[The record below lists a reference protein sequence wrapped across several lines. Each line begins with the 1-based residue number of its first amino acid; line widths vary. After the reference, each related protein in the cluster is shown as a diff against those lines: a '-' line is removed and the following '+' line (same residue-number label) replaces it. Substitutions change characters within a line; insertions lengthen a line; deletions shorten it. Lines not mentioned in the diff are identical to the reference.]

1 MRANASRFVRAVS
14 GSPVI
19 VHAKAAALAA
29 VSVLVTFAVL
39 DLLATPSAFAAPSAQ
54 KPRVRTLDEI
64 TIEGEIP
71 LPQVLFVT
79 ATESARIES
88 AYALLYTPSA
98 LDIGRAAA
106 LPGFLCVPASLAT
119 PVITEVPAP

>member
-1 MRANASRFVRAVS
+1 MRADARRDALALTASPRTVRVT
-14 GSPVI
+14 
-19 VHAKAAALAA
+19 AAAIAA
-29 VSVLVTFAVL
+29 FAVL
-39 DLLATPSAFAAPSAQ
+39 AMLGVESAFAAPAQQ

-88 AYALLYTPSA
+88 AFARLYTPSA

-106 LPGFLCVPASLAT
+106 LPGFLCVPSAQQT

>member
-1 MRANASRFVRAVS
+1 VRADARRVALVLA
-14 GSPVI
+14 SPIAI
-19 VHAKAAALAA
+19 VATAA
-29 VSVLVTFAVL
+29 VLALFSVEC
-39 DLLATPSAFAAPSAQ
+39 AFAAPSE
-54 KPRVRTLDEI
+54 KPARVRTLDEI

-88 AYALLYTPSA
+88 AFARLYTPSA
-98 LDIGRAAA
+98 LDIGSAAA
-106 LPGFLCVPASLAT
+106 LPGFLCVPLSQEV